1 MMKYNSQRGKMKIRE
16 YGRYIQGMVDFA
28 KSKETKEER
37 TKIAKGI
44 IEMMAILFP
53 SSKSVEDYR
62 VKLWNHLFILAD
74 YDLDVDCPYPTPT
87 PEEKAARPAR
97 MKYPKQNIRYRHYG
111 KSVEILISKALKME
125 DKEKQMEFAQ
135 GIATVM
141 KMTYRNFSNDAVV
154 DDTIK
159 EDLAFM
165 SNGVL
170 RLDDESTINNMP
182 LRNNTDL
189 SRMNNMRNGRPN
201 NNRNR
206 NGRPNNNRNRNSD
219 GTGSGS
225 GSGFGNNKRR
235 FNNNNNRNNNRPR

>member
-1 MMKYNSQRGKMKIRE
+1 MKIRE

-37 TKIAKGI
+37 TKLAKGI

-53 SSKSVEDYR
+53 QSKSVEDYR
-62 VKLWNHLFILAD
+62 QKLWNHLFILAD
-74 YDLDVDCPYPTPT
+74 YDLDVDCPYPTPVA
-87 PEEKAARPAR
+87 EEKAKAPER

-111 KSVEILISKALKME
+111 KSVEILINKALKME

-189 SRMNNMRNGRPN
+189 SRMNNMRNNRP

>member
-1 MMKYNSQRGKMKIRE
+1 
-16 YGRYIQGMVDFA
+16 
-28 KSKETKEER
+28 
-37 TKIAKGI
+37 
-44 IEMMAILFP
+44 
-53 SSKSVEDYR
+53 
-62 VKLWNHLFILAD
+62 
-74 YDLDVDCPYPTPT
+74 
-87 PEEKAARPAR
+87 

-111 KSVEILISKALKME
+111 KSVEILINKALKME

-189 SRMNNMRNGRPN
+189 SRMNNMRNNRP